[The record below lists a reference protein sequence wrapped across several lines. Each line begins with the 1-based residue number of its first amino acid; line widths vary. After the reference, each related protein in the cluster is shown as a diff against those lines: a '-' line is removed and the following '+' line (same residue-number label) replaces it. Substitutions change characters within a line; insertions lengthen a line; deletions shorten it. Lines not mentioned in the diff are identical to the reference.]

1 MKKRQLALISGILFS
16 LLAVLGCSNST
27 GGDSGSGG
35 GSGSGSSGSDK
46 PKSFTVTFEAGE
58 NAYYT
63 SYGYKKSTF
72 TKTVEEGQTVNEL
85 VPEIYMSAADNFYY
99 LYEYDH
105 YCISGTDTVFD
116 FSTPITKDITLVA
129 QYGIAKVKAL
139 TVTSGKDGKTLK
151 ISFNHPKLSSYKDIE
166 GLEYVLNVSHGET
179 LAHSETGEMKRDNS
193 VEYKDLEHGTKYD
206 IEVTVQ
212 YHGKK
217 SKSVSETGIPT
228 LYTRVLMLMYMDGD
242 NNLNDPIF
250 TDLNEA
256 EYGISKLSESVT
268 SDINVLALWDGL
280 ATEGDGKVTP
290 TKGFPGAKLLKLG
303 ADDELDDELSENTI
317 DLSAKFDWLSK
328 NEVDMSDKQT
338 VVNFITS
345 ALSLYNSNNIVLQF
359 SNHGGGPR
367 SYLPK
372 KATLKNGK
380 TITLY
385 DNTGRRSMCWDESAG
400 GETFLKTTDL
410 SAALEEVGF
419 NSDNKVK
426 LIIEDVCLG
435 ASIEEI
441 YELSEYTE
449 CILASPNNV
458 PADGLD
464 YATFIENIETT
475 AFYSSTTTYL
485 SWAGREACKKF
496 KEDNSLTAEQSNTL
510 YELILAQN
518 NIDASTLTA
527 KEVDDIKSS
536 ISLNNSMNTIS
547 LFNTSYYF
555 SDIVEELNKV
565 VTEILANGNKTC
577 TKIFYDTEK
586 DGITTT
592 GNENTVTITR
602 IEAIKEICLR
612 PYDPINYQGTYSWL
626 YDLGYVVDNIAA
638 IADMENWYALN
649 SSLQNIARSLYLAKE
664 YCWRD
669 GCGYPTYSY
678 DYVGTYYKYGWL
690 CGKENADSRRLHYGL
705 TISGETI
712 KYTVDGDTVT
722 IVNGDYPSWYT
733 DLKFGKDCKWN
744 DLLKALFPQQQ

>member
-1 MKKRQLALISGILFS
+1 MKKSKLAL
-16 LLAVLGCSNST
+16 LLAGVLSLFVFAACSNS
-27 GGDSGSGG
+27 SGG
-35 GSGSGSSGSDK
+35 GGSEESEKTSNSSQTK
-46 PKSFTVTFEAGE
+46 KITVTFEAGE

-63 SYGYKKSTF
+63 NFGYRESTY
-72 TKTVEEGQTVNEL
+72 TKTIEEGETVNEM
-85 VPEIYMSAADNFYY
+85 VPEIYMSAADNYY
-99 LYEYDH
+99 YIYEYDH
-105 YCISGTDTVFD
+105 YCVSGTDTVFD
-116 FSTPITKDITLVA
+116 FSTPITSDITLVA
-129 QYGIAKVKAL
+129 QYDIAKVKAL

-151 ISFNHPKLSSYKDIE
+151 ISFNHPKLSSYTNIE

-193 VEYKDLEHGTKYD
+193 VEFKDLEHGTKYD

-212 YHGKK
+212 YQGKK

-256 EYGISKLSESVT
+256 EYGISKLSESAA

-290 TKGFPGAKLLKLG
+290 TIGFPGAKLLKLG

-458 PADGLD
+458 PGDGLD
-464 YATFIENIETT
+464 YANFIENIEKK
-475 AFYSSTTTYL
+475 AFYNSTTTYL
-485 SWAGREACKKF
+485 SWAGKETCIKF
-496 KEDNSLTAEQSNTL
+496 KTDYSLTAEQENTL
-510 YELILAQN
+510 YEAILAQN
-518 NIDASTLTA
+518 KIDASTLSSE
-527 KEVDDIKSS
+527 EVEDLKRS
-536 ISLNNSMNTIS
+536 ISLNNYMSTIS
-547 LFNTSYYF
+547 LFTTSYYF
-555 SDIVEELNKV
+555 RDIVKYLNEI
-565 VTEILANGNKTC
+565 VTEILTNGNKVC
-577 TKIFYDTEK
+577 TNIFYDTKK
-586 DGITTT
+586 DSITTT
-592 GNENTVTITR
+592 ANENTITLSR
-602 IEAIKEICLR
+602 IDAIKEICLR
-612 PYDPINYQGTYSWL
+612 PYDPINYQGTFSWL
-626 YDLGYVVDNIAA
+626 YDLGYVVDNIAV
-638 IADMENWYALN
+638 IAGMENWDALN
-649 SSLQNIARSLYLAKE
+649 SSLQNIARYLYLAKE

-669 GCGYPTYSY
+669 GVGYPTYSSEY
-678 DYVGTYYKYGWL
+678 IGSGYKYGWL
-690 CGKENADSRRLHYGL
+690 CGKGDNADSRYMHYGV
-705 TISGETI
+705 TISGETV
-712 KYTVDGDTVT
+712 KYVVDGEDVT

-744 DLLKALFPQQQ
+744 DLLKALFSQQ